1 MPILLNLFIALPI
14 IEIYVLISVGSIMG
28 AFPTIIIILLTAVIG
43 YRLFKAQGNEKL
55 HNIRSAMSGARRQ
68 QGESLAMDLAEGA
81 AILVAGVL
89 LLTPGFVTDA
99 FGFACLFPPTRKAMI
114 KALGKRSI
122 IHVQTSS
129 SFHGQNV
136 NAEQQKHSSKN
147 SGNVIEG
154 EYREKD

>member
-1 MPILLNLFIALPI
+1 MPILFILFIALPI
-14 IEIYVLISVGSIMG
+14 IEIYVLISVGGIIG
-28 AFPTIIIILLTAVIG
+28 AFPTIIIILLTAIIG

-55 HNIRSAMSGARRQ
+55 HNIRSAMSGGGRQ
-68 QGESLAMDLAEGA
+68 QGQSLAMDLAEGA

-114 KALGKRSI
+114 KALAKRSI
-122 IHVQTSS
+122 IHVQTSG
-129 SFHGQNV
+129 SFHGQSV
-136 NAEQQKHSSKN
+136 NTEHQNQRTSSN
-147 SGNVIEG
+147 GNVIEG